1 MKIDLWTKI
10 VFTVIAVCLIVLA
23 VRSLQVIP
31 AQAAREEIIKVDLVK
46 IGGNYVFLN
55 DLIKNK

>member
-10 VFTVIAVCLIVLA
+10 VFTVIAGCLLILA

-31 AQAAREEIIKVDLVK
+31 AQARQEIIAVNLVK
-46 IGGNYVFLN
+46 VGGNYVFLA
-55 DLIKNK
+55 DLVKK